1 MRPAD
6 ACAIHSPQAR
16 IPLDCCKFCNQPFF
30 NLFSSGTGSKIIF
43 AQIPPQAQSDAT
55 VIHRSPTPDSLVV
68 VHRVTP
74 VDRSS
79 KPRMLKEKISPDRDP
94 GAPNL
99 SRRHA
104 LKTLAAATQLTF
116 LAPAVV
122 FAQSGASRGASA
134 VAPLASAVPSLDAPG
149 FMHLSMA
156 LTGHASMNTAFGTR
170 LFATL
175 SASDSSFASRSAAL
189 ARLVRAG
196 QSPQQLL
203 AAANAAGLHDVALAI
218 VAGWYTGTVT
228 RDHQSKL
235 VAYADSLMYATV
247 EDGLSPPTYCADGP
261 LWWQR
266 PPPAAG
272 VSTPAEAAKA
282 RLAAPAPITNKQA

>member
-1 MRPAD
+1 
-6 ACAIHSPQAR
+6 
-16 IPLDCCKFCNQPFF
+16 
-30 NLFSSGTGSKIIF
+30 
-43 AQIPPQAQSDAT
+43 
-55 VIHRSPTPDSLVV
+55 
-68 VHRVTP
+68 
-74 VDRSS
+74 
-79 KPRMLKEKISPDRDP
+79 MLKEKISPDDDP
-94 GAPNL
+94 GTPNL

-104 LKTLAAATQLTF
+104 LKTLVVATQLAF
-116 LAPAVV
+116 LSPVAAL
-122 FAQSGASRGASA
+122 AQSSSPA
-134 VAPLASAVPSLDAPG
+134 APLASTAPSLDAPG
-149 FMHLSMA
+149 FLQLSKA
-156 LTGHASMNTAFGTR
+156 LTGHASMNTIFGTR

-175 SASDSSFASRSAAL
+175 SASDSSFASRAAAL
-189 ARLVRAG
+189 AHQMRAG
-196 QSPQQLL
+196 QTPQQLL

-228 RDHQSKL
+228 RDHHSKL

-247 EDGLSPPTYCADGP
+247 ADGLSPPTYCADGP